1 MMVLHELDAPIE
13 DVCFITDG
21 VASVVN
27 EPESGDVV
35 EVVTIGMEGMTGFPV
50 LLGASSMP
58 SRTYMQVP
66 GAGVRIRAAA
76 LMKTLPE
83 TPVLQ
88 SLLMRYVMAV
98 MNHMSQ
104 SISCNRLH
112 EVQERCARWL
122 LHTHDRVAADTFMLT
137 QDFLSQ
143 MLGVHRPS
151 ASVAASTLQRAGLI
165 QYTRGKIQV
174 LNREGLEAA
183 SCSCYRVI
191 ADQYQSLLGD

>member
-1 MMVLHELDAPIE
+1 MKNRLLAKIPAAELDRLRPHLKQTDLPFMTVIQELDVPIE
-13 DVCFITDG
+13 DVFFITDG
-21 VASVVN
+21 VASMVN

-58 SRTYMQVP
+58 SRTYMQAP
-66 GAGVRIRAAA
+66 GAGLRLRAAE
-76 LMKTLPE
+76 LMKALPE
-83 TPVLQ
+83 TPMLH
-88 SLLMRYVMAV
+88 SLLLRYVMAI

-122 LHTHDRVAADTFMLT
+122 LHTHDRVGGDTFMLT

-151 ASVAASTLQRAGLI
+151 ASVAAATYSGRA
-165 QYTRGKIQV
+165 
-174 LNREGLEAA
+174 
-183 SCSCYRVI
+183 
-191 ADQYQSLLGD
+191 